1 MLVQAAEL
9 PANCSAYARLNL
21 PGVNLPGE
29 HKLPADIMVGAEELP
44 GIVYLPG

>member
-9 PANCSAYARLNL
+9 PANCSAYARM
-21 PGVNLPGE
+21 NLPGE

-44 GIVYLPG
+44 GIVYLSG